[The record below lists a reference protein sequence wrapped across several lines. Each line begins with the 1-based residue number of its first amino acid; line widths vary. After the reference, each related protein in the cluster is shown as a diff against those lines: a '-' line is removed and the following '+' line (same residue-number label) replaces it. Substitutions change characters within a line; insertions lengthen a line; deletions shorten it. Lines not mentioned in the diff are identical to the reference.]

1 MKESVNPKTTYKKL
15 ILKSILLTLIIT
27 LAIAFIYAHVMK
39 KEAIETLTKVDAKKT
54 TQLVFETLYSAMSK
68 GWDKKDVENI
78 IHRLNNIDKNL
89 VVNVYRSAEVSKE
102 YGEIPKDLEAR
113 TKNPFIQQA
122 LNNKEVFNLIDE
134 SYIEYFYPIVAQ
146 ASCLAC
152 HSQSSVNEVL
162 GVISVS
168 YPIVDLKVSLSS
180 LINFFVVFVIIFSGI
195 VFIALFI
202 KLDKHFVQPIRN
214 FVHNVN
220 QISDNKDI
228 TQRVEVENDIHEIH
242 SMQKVFNN
250 MLDSLEFQFYN
261 DELTG
266 LPNRK
271 RLLET
276 ISDKANAILMILNI
290 DKFQEINDLYG
301 ESVGDEILKNT
312 AHLLRSVLPENNIVF
327 KLHADEY
334 AIYYKSDLDY
344 EQIHSLAQY
353 LNDTIENNTY
363 IANDSEV
370 FINATIGIAF
380 GSNFLLN
387 NADIAMKLA
396 KKKKKKFLI
405 YEISMNAEHEY
416 EQNLKWS
423 QKIKDAIYNDKIE
436 PLFQPIVNTQTQE
449 VVKYEA
455 LIRMVDDNGDYI
467 APIHFLE
474 LAKKNK
480 LYPQLTRIMLNKV
493 FKKFKNLPYA
503 VTINISVQDILNE
516 MVYKTIIEK
525 LQEYKLGERIVF
537 ELIESEGIEN
547 FEAVSD
553 FIKEVK
559 SYGAK
564 IAIDDF
570 GTGYSNFEYLMK
582 LKVDYIKIDA
592 SMIKDIDTN
601 VKSQLVT
608 QTILE
613 FAKKMNIETVAE
625 YIHSQNVYN
634 MVKKIGIDYSQGYF
648 FGEPQKLDDL
658 ED

>member
-1 MKESVNPKTTYKKL
+1 MKESMNQKTTYKKL
-15 ILKSILLTLIIT
+15 ILKSIIVTLLIT
-27 LAIAFIYAHVMK
+27 LAIAFIYAQVMK
-39 KEAIETLTKVDAKKT
+39 RDAIETLTKVDAKKT

-68 GWDKKDVENI
+68 GWDKKDLSNI
-78 IHRLNNIDKNL
+78 IKRVNNIDNDM
-89 VVNVYRSAEVSKE
+89 VVNVYRSKEVSE
-102 YGEIPKDLEAR
+102 LYGEIPRDLEVR
-113 TKNPFIQQA
+113 NKNPYIKRA
-122 LNNKEVFNLIDE
+122 LNNEEIFNLIDD
-134 SYIEYFYPIVAQ
+134 STIEYFYPVSAKEE
-146 ASCLAC
+146 CLKC
-152 HSQSSVNEVL
+152 HTNVKTGDIL
-162 GVISVS
+162 GVIEIS
-168 YPIVDLKVSLSS
+168 YSITDLKVSLSS
-180 LINFFVVFVIIFSGI
+180 LINFFVVFVVLFSGI

-202 KLDKHFVQPIRN
+202 KLDKHLVKPIKN

-220 QISDNKDI
+220 QISNNKDI
-228 TQRVEVENDIHEIH
+228 TQRVNVENEIHEIH
-242 SMQKVFNN
+242 SMQEVFNT

-276 ISDKANAILMILNI
+276 INDKDNAILLILNI

-301 ESVGDEILKNT
+301 ENVGDDILRSTAQLLKN
-312 AHLLRSVLPENNIVF
+312 SIPENTILF

-344 EQIHSLAQY
+344 EQIQSFALY
-353 LNDTIENNTY
+353 LNETIEHNTY
-363 IANDSEV
+363 LANDSE
-370 FINATIGIAF
+370 IYLNATIGIAF
-380 GSNFLLN
+380 GNNFLLN
-387 NADIAMKLA
+387 NADIAMKVA
-396 KKKKKKFLI
+396 KKHKKKFLI
-405 YEISMNAEHEY
+405 YEVSMNAEHEY

-423 QKIKDAIYNDKIE
+423 QRIKDAIYNDKIE

-455 LIRMVDDNGDYI
+455 LIRMVDNNGDFI
-467 APIHFLE
+467 APTHFLE

-480 LYPQLTRIMLNKV
+480 LYPQLTRIMLDKV
-493 FKKFKNLPYA
+493 FKKFKHLPYQVA
-503 VTINISVQDILNE
+503 INISVQDILNE
-516 MVYKTIIEK
+516 MVHKTIIEK
-525 LQEYKLGERIVF
+525 LQEYKLGDRVVF

-547 FEAVSD
+547 FDEVSD
-553 FIKEVK
+553 FINEVK

-601 VKSQLVT
+601 KKSQLVT
-608 QTILE
+608 QTIIE
-613 FAKKMNIETVAE
+613 FAKKMGIETIAE

-634 MVKKIGIDYSQGYF
+634 MVKKIGIDYSQGYY
-648 FGEPQKLDDL
+648 FGEPTEL
-658 ED
+658 

>member
-1 MKESVNPKTTYKKL
+1 MNQKTTYKKL
-15 ILKSILLTLIIT
+15 ILKSIIITLLIT

-68 GWDKKDVENI
+68 GWDKQDLENI
-78 IHRLNNIDKNL
+78 ILRVNNIDNDMI
-89 VVNVYRSAEVSKE
+89 VNVYRSEEVSKQF
-102 YGEIPKDLEAR
+102 GEIKKDLEAR
-113 TKNPFIQQA
+113 GKNPYIKRA
-122 LNNKEVFNLIDE
+122 LQKEEIFNLIDE
-134 SYIEYFYPIVAQ
+134 STIEYFYPVVAKRE
-146 ASCLAC
+146 CLQC
-152 HSQSSVNEVL
+152 HTATKEGTVL
-162 GVISVS
+162 GVIEIS
-168 YPIVDLKVSLSS
+168 YPITDLKVSLSS
-180 LINFFVVFVIIFSGI
+180 LINFFVVFVIAFSGI
-195 VFIALFI
+195 VFVALFI
-202 KLDKHFVQPIRN
+202 KLDKHLVKPIKN

-220 QISDNKDI
+220 QISNNKDI
-228 TQRVEVENDIHEIH
+228 TQRVNVENEIHEIH
-242 SMQKVFNN
+242 SMQEVFNH

-276 ISDKANAILMILNI
+276 INDKANAILMILNI

-301 ESVGDEILKNT
+301 ESVGDDILKNT
-312 AHLLRSVLPENNIVF
+312 AQLLKNAIPENTVLF

-344 EQIHSLAQY
+344 DQIHSFALY

-363 IANDSEV
+363 LANDSEV

-380 GSNFLLN
+380 GSNYLLN

-396 KKKKKKFLI
+396 KKKKKKFLV
-405 YEISMNAEHEY
+405 YEASMNVEHEY

-423 QKIKDAIYNDKIE
+423 QRIKDAIYNDKIV
-436 PLFQPIVNTQTQE
+436 PLFQPIVNTQTKE

-455 LIRMVDDNGDYI
+455 LIRMIDDNGEYI
-467 APIHFLE
+467 APAHFLE

-480 LYPQLTRIMLNKV
+480 LYPQLTRIMLDKV
-493 FKKFKNLPYA
+493 FTKFKHLPYQVA
-503 VTINISVQDILNE
+503 INISVQDILNE

-525 LQEYKLGERIVF
+525 LQEYKLGDRVVF

-547 FEAVSD
+547 FEEVSN
-553 FIKEVK
+553 FITKVK

-601 VKSQLVT
+601 KKSQLVT
-608 QTILE
+608 QTILD
-613 FAKKMNIETVAE
+613 FAKKMGIETIAE

-634 MVKKIGIDYSQGYF
+634 AVKKIGIDYSQGYF
-648 FGEPQKLDDL
+648 FGEPQTLDDL
-658 ED
+658 EA

>member
-1 MKESVNPKTTYKKL
+1 MKESMNQKTTYKRL
-15 ILKSILLTLIIT
+15 ILKSIIVTLLIT
-27 LAIAFIYAHVMK
+27 LAIAFIYAQVMK
-39 KEAIETLTKVDAKKT
+39 RDAIETLTKVDAKKT

-68 GWDKKDVENI
+68 GWDKKDLSNI
-78 IHRLNNIDKNL
+78 IKRVNNIDNDM
-89 VVNVYRSAEVSKE
+89 VVNVYRSKEVSE
-102 YGEIPKDLEAR
+102 LYGEIPRDLEVR
-113 TKNPFIQQA
+113 NKNPYIKRA
-122 LNNKEVFNLIDE
+122 LNNEEIFNLIDD
-134 SYIEYFYPIVAQ
+134 STIEYFYPVTAKEE
-146 ASCLAC
+146 CLNC
-152 HSQSSVNEVL
+152 HMNTKMGDVL
-162 GVISVS
+162 GVIEIS
-168 YPIVDLKVSLSS
+168 YSITDLKISLSS
-180 LINFFVVFVIIFSGI
+180 LINFFVVFVVLFSGI

-202 KLDKHFVQPIRN
+202 KLDKHLVKPIKN

-220 QISDNKDI
+220 QISNNKDI
-228 TQRVEVENDIHEIH
+228 TQRVNVENEIHEIH
-242 SMQKVFNN
+242 SMQEVFNT

-276 ISDKANAILMILNI
+276 INDKENAILLILNI

-301 ESVGDEILKNT
+301 ENVGDDILRSTAQLLKN
-312 AHLLRSVLPENNIVF
+312 SIPENTILF

-344 EQIHSLAQY
+344 EQIQSFALY
-353 LNDTIENNTY
+353 LNETIEHNTY
-363 IANDSEV
+363 LANDSE
-370 FINATIGIAF
+370 IYLNATIGIAF

-387 NADIAMKLA
+387 NADIAMKVA
-396 KKKKKKFLI
+396 KKHKKKFLI
-405 YEISMNAEHEY
+405 YEVSMNAEHEY

-423 QKIKDAIYNDKIE
+423 QRIKDAIYNDKIE

-455 LIRMVDDNGDYI
+455 LIRMVDNNGEYI
-467 APIHFLE
+467 APTHFLE

-480 LYPQLTRIMLNKV
+480 LYPQLTRIMLDKV
-493 FKKFKNLPYA
+493 FKKFKHLPYQVA
-503 VTINISVQDILNE
+503 INISVQDILNE
-516 MVYKTIIEK
+516 MVHKTIIEK
-525 LQEYKLGERIVF
+525 LQEYKLGDRVVF

-547 FEAVSD
+547 FDEVSD
-553 FIKEVK
+553 FINEVK
-559 SYGAK
+559 AYGAK

-601 VKSQLVT
+601 KKSQLVT
-608 QTILE
+608 QTIIE
-613 FAKKMNIETVAE
+613 FAKKMGIETIAE

-634 MVKKIGIDYSQGYF
+634 MVKKIGIDYSQGYY
-648 FGEPQKLDDL
+648 FGEPTEL
-658 ED
+658 

>member
-1 MKESVNPKTTYKKL
+1 MKESINQKTTYKKL
-15 ILKSILLTLIIT
+15 ILKSIIITLLIT

-68 GWDKKDVENI
+68 GWDKQDLENI
-78 IHRLNNIDKNL
+78 IKRVNNIDSEMI
-89 VVNVYRSAEVSKE
+89 VNVYRSEEVAKQ
-102 YGEIPKDLEAR
+102 YGEIQKDLEAR
-113 TKNPFIQQA
+113 TKNPFVGRAFAHEEI
-122 LNNKEVFNLIDE
+122 FNLIDE
-134 SYIEYFYPIVAQ
+134 STIEYFYPVIAKQECMTCHTTAQ
-146 ASCLAC
+146 
-152 HSQSSVNEVL
+152 VGNVL
-162 GVISVS
+162 GVIEIS

-180 LINFFVVFVIIFSGI
+180 LINFFVVFVIAFSGI

-202 KLDKHFVQPIRN
+202 KLDKHLVKPIKSFVQ
-214 FVHNVN
+214 NVN
-220 QISDNKDI
+220 QISNNKDI
-228 TQRVEVENDIHEIH
+228 TQRVNVENEIHEIH
-242 SMQKVFNN
+242 SMQEVFNN

-276 ISDKANAILMILNI
+276 ISNKSNAILMILNI

-301 ESVGDEILKNT
+301 ESIGDEILKNT
-312 AHLLRSVLPENNIVF
+312 AQLLKESIPENTILF

-344 EQIHSLAQY
+344 EQIHSFALY

-363 IANDSEV
+363 LANNSEV

-405 YEISMNAEHEY
+405 YDASMNVEHEY

-423 QKIKDAIYNDKIE
+423 QRIKDAIYNDKII
-436 PLFQPIVNTQTQE
+436 PLYQPIVNTQTQE

-455 LIRMVDDNGDYI
+455 LIRMIDDNGEYI
-467 APIHFLE
+467 APTHFLE

-480 LYPQLTRIMLNKV
+480 LYPQLTRIMLDKV
-493 FKKFKNLPYA
+493 FTKFKSLPYQVA
-503 VTINISVQDILNE
+503 INISVQDILND

-525 LQEYKLGERIVF
+525 LQEYKLGDRVVF

-547 FEAVSD
+547 FDEVSD
-553 FIKEVK
+553 FINEVK

-564 IAIDDF
+564 ISIDDF

-601 VKSQLVT
+601 KKSQLVT
-608 QTILE
+608 QTILD
-613 FAKKMNIETVAE
+613 FAKKMGIETIAE

-634 MVKKIGIDYSQGYF
+634 AVKKIGIDYSQGYF
-648 FGEPQKLDDL
+648 FGEPTEL
-658 ED
+658 

>member
-1 MKESVNPKTTYKKL
+1 MNQKTTYKKL
-15 ILKSILLTLIIT
+15 ILKSIIITLLIT

-68 GWDKKDVENI
+68 GWDKQDLENI
-78 IHRLNNIDKNL
+78 ILRVNNIDNDMI
-89 VVNVYRSAEVSKE
+89 VNVYRSEEVSKQF
-102 YGEIPKDLEAR
+102 GEIKKDLEAR
-113 TKNPFIQQA
+113 GKNPYIKRA
-122 LNNKEVFNLIDE
+122 LQKEEIFNLIDE
-134 SYIEYFYPIVAQ
+134 STIEYFYPVVAKRE
-146 ASCLAC
+146 CLQC
-152 HSQSSVNEVL
+152 HTATKEGTVL
-162 GVISVS
+162 GVIEIS
-168 YPIVDLKVSLSS
+168 YPITDLKVSLSS
-180 LINFFVVFVIIFSGI
+180 LINFFVVFVIAFSGI
-195 VFIALFI
+195 VFVALFI
-202 KLDKHFVQPIRN
+202 KLDKHLVKPIKN

-220 QISDNKDI
+220 QISNNKDI
-228 TQRVEVENDIHEIH
+228 TQRVNVENEIHEIH
-242 SMQKVFNN
+242 SMQEVFNH

-276 ISDKANAILMILNI
+276 INDKANAILMILNI

-301 ESVGDEILKNT
+301 ESVGDDILKNT
-312 AHLLRSVLPENNIVF
+312 AQLLKNAIPENTVLF

-344 EQIHSLAQY
+344 DQIHSFALY

-363 IANDSEV
+363 LANDSEV

-380 GSNFLLN
+380 GSNYLLN

-396 KKKKKKFLI
+396 KKKKKKFLV
-405 YEISMNAEHEY
+405 YEASMNVEHEY

-423 QKIKDAIYNDKIE
+423 QRIKDAIYNDKIV
-436 PLFQPIVNTQTQE
+436 PLFQPIVNTQTKE

-455 LIRMVDDNGDYI
+455 LIRMIDDNGEYI
-467 APIHFLE
+467 APAHFLE

-480 LYPQLTRIMLNKV
+480 LYPQLTRIMLDKV
-493 FKKFKNLPYA
+493 FTKFKHLPYQVA
-503 VTINISVQDILNE
+503 INISVQDILNE

-525 LQEYKLGERIVF
+525 LQEYKLGDRVVF

-547 FEAVSD
+547 FEEVSN
-553 FIKEVK
+553 FITKVK

-601 VKSQLVT
+601 KKSQLVT
-608 QTILE
+608 QTILD
-613 FAKKMNIETVAE
+613 FAKKMGIETIAE

-634 MVKKIGIDYSQGYF
+634 AVKKIGIDYSQGYF
-648 FGEPQKLDDL
+648 LGEPQTLDDL
-658 ED
+658 EA

>member
-1 MKESVNPKTTYKKL
+1 MNQKTTYKKL
-15 ILKSILLTLIIT
+15 ILKSIIITLLIT

-54 TQLVFETLYSAMSK
+54 TQLVFETFYSAMSK
-68 GWDKKDVENI
+68 GWDKQDLENI
-78 IHRLNNIDKNL
+78 ILRVNNIDNDMI
-89 VVNVYRSAEVSKE
+89 VNVYRSEEVSKQF
-102 YGEIPKDLEAR
+102 GEIKKDLEAR
-113 TKNPFIQQA
+113 GKNPYIKRA
-122 LNNKEVFNLIDE
+122 LQKEEIFNLIDE
-134 SYIEYFYPIVAQ
+134 STIEYFYPVVAKRE
-146 ASCLAC
+146 CLQC
-152 HSQSSVNEVL
+152 HTATKEGTVL
-162 GVISVS
+162 GVIEIS
-168 YPIVDLKVSLSS
+168 YPITDLKVSLSS
-180 LINFFVVFVIIFSGI
+180 LINFFVVFVIAFSGI
-195 VFIALFI
+195 VFVALFI
-202 KLDKHFVQPIRN
+202 KLDKHLVKPIKN

-220 QISDNKDI
+220 QISNNKDI
-228 TQRVEVENDIHEIH
+228 TQRVNVENEIHEIH
-242 SMQKVFNN
+242 SMQEVFNH

-276 ISDKANAILMILNI
+276 INDKANAILMILNI

-301 ESVGDEILKNT
+301 ESVGDDILKNT
-312 AHLLRSVLPENNIVF
+312 AQLLKNAIPENTVLF

-344 EQIHSLAQY
+344 DQIHSFALY

-363 IANDSEV
+363 LANDSEV

-380 GSNFLLN
+380 GSNYLLN

-396 KKKKKKFLI
+396 KKKKKKFLV
-405 YEISMNAEHEY
+405 YEASMNVEHEY

-423 QKIKDAIYNDKIE
+423 QRIKDAIYNDKIV
-436 PLFQPIVNTQTQE
+436 PLFQPIVNTQTKE

-455 LIRMVDDNGDYI
+455 LIRMIDDNGEYI
-467 APIHFLE
+467 APAHFLE

-480 LYPQLTRIMLNKV
+480 LYPQLTRIMLDKV
-493 FKKFKNLPYA
+493 FTKFKHLPYQVA
-503 VTINISVQDILNE
+503 INISVQDILNE

-525 LQEYKLGERIVF
+525 LQEYKLGDRVVF

-547 FEAVSD
+547 FEEVSN
-553 FIKEVK
+553 FITKVK

-601 VKSQLVT
+601 KKSQLVT
-608 QTILE
+608 QTILD
-613 FAKKMNIETVAE
+613 FAKKMGIETIAE

-634 MVKKIGIDYSQGYF
+634 AVKKIGIDYSQGYF
-648 FGEPQKLDDL
+648 FGEPQTLDDL
-658 ED
+658 EA